1 MRHLFIHS
9 LLMFLLQTYVNT
21 EEPCAERN
29 ITGAVG
35 GDITFHVGHTG
46 VRAIPWT
53 FVGIEGAIATT
64 IPGQPPDTL
73 NIQFEGRLN
82 STSDGSLTIT
92 KLKQEDQGTYRAQFG
107 KQKCFYHLTVFS
119 NLTDEDITIS
129 YSVINNFTCE
139 MNLTCSVNK
148 SNVNITWRA
157 KIRDILVTQNIVN
170 VPSSDND
177 FTYQCTAKN
186 PISVV
191 SKSVQPWEYCKLDKT
206 PEEKSLNRSYI
217 YIFISFAVVGFLCH
231 VLLVVLAWQRI
242 LRCRNKNKEPE
253 PKRDTK
259 KKYNVKDKEE
269 RAKTEPTTAHPQVQK
284 QEKEGKKKKN
294 VKDKKEPAK
303 SETTTVY
310 SEINHPDNTGV
321 KYAQVNQKTQSNAES
336 QMNQDRSTTLYATVQ
351 NVKNRNKQ
359 QTLPEEQNTDVSKP
373 QIESF
378 YELVQTPKD
387 IPNIPIKKISPEG
400 ANGSPVESCY
410 EMVNRPMDTRNQKT
424 SPKGVN
430 GSPVESCYAVVTHPM
445 SAKPTKKNC
454 LA

>member
-107 KQKCFYHLTVFS
+107 KQKCFYHLTVF
-119 NLTDEDITIS
+119 N
-129 YSVINNFTCE
+129 
-139 MNLTCSVNK
+139 
-148 SNVNITWRA
+148 
-157 KIRDILVTQNIVN
+157 
-170 VPSSDND
+170 
-177 FTYQCTAKN
+177 
-186 PISVV
+186 
-191 SKSVQPWEYCKLDKT
+191 KT

>member
-269 RAKTEPTTAHPQVQK
+269 RAKTEPTTAHPQ
-284 QEKEGKKKKN
+284 
-294 VKDKKEPAK
+294 
-303 SETTTVY
+303 
-310 SEINHPDNTGV
+310 
-321 KYAQVNQKTQSNAES
+321 
-336 QMNQDRSTTLYATVQ
+336 MNQDRSTTLYATVQ